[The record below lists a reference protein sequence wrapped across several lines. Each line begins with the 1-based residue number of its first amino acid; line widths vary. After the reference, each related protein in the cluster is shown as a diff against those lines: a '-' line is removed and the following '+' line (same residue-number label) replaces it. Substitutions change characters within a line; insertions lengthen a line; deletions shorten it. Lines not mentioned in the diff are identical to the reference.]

1 MDDKNATREKV
12 IPFIESLSG
21 YFMISGI
28 DIEEG
33 IVLCSSFIIK
43 TCVRIGIRREDFKD
57 LLQKMMDTYMQIE
70 EEFVEEE

>member
-12 IPFIESLSG
+12 ITFIESLSG

-33 IVLCSSFIIK
+33 IALCSSFIIN

>member
-12 IPFIESLSG
+12 ITFIESLSG

-33 IVLCSSFIIK
+33 IALCSSFIIN
-43 TCVRIGIRREDFKD
+43 TCVRIGIRREDVKD